1 MNQNLFLMILG
12 GYVAYIGLWY
22 VALRSIANS
31 SASAPLPAPKPSPMP
46 PPPLPPVP
54 KPNPVPV
61 DPLPPKPGPV
71 DPPKPGPV
79 DPLPPKPGPV
89 DPNPPPVPPVPKP
102 NPPTDQPTAPASGR
116 WQDCGG
122 GITHTTEK
130 ISGFCGKYQWLSNFE
145 PAKVKFMNKEFL
157 SVESAYHA
165 AKYADKPE
173 IVDQFVPL
181 DAVKAFQLS
190 KTLPPY
196 DFKAF
201 DAKKLDIMRDLV
213 KQKFAVDPMKT
224 RLKDTGAAVLEEW
237 NWWGNKYWGKSPDGQ
252 NWLGVILQETRSK
265 L

>member
-1 MNQNLFLMILG
+1 MILG
-12 GYVAYIGLWY
+12 GYVAYIALWY
-22 VALRSIANS
+22 VTLRSIANS

-46 PPPLPPVP
+46 PPPVPKPDPVPVPPKPDPVPVPPKPDPVPVPPVP
-54 KPNPVPV
+54 KP
-61 DPLPPKPGPV
+61 D
-71 DPPKPGPV
+71 
-79 DPLPPKPGPV
+79 
-89 DPNPPPVPPVPKP
+89 PPVPPVPKP
-102 NPPTDQPTAPASGR
+102 DPPTDQPTAPASGR

-122 GITHTTEK
+122 GITHTTDK

-165 AKYADKPE
+165 SKYADKPE

>member
-1 MNQNLFLMILG
+1 MILG
-12 GYVAYIGLWY
+12 GYVAYIALWY
-22 VALRSIANS
+22 VTLRSIANS
-31 SASAPLPAPKPSPMP
+31 TSAAPPPKPSPMP
-46 PPPLPPVP
+46 LPVPKPEPVPPIPKPEPVPVPPVP
-54 KPNPVPV
+54 KPEPVPV
-61 DPLPPKPGPV
+61 
-71 DPPKPGPV
+71 
-79 DPLPPKPGPV
+79 
-89 DPNPPPVPPVPKP
+89 PPVPPVPKP
-102 NPPTDQPTAPASGR
+102 EPVPQPPPPTDQPTPPASGR

-122 GITHTTEK
+122 GITHTTDK

-145 PAKVKFMNKEFL
+145 PAKVKFMDKEFL
-157 SVESAYHA
+157 SVESAFHA
-165 AKYADKPE
+165 SKYADKPE
-173 IVDQFVPL
+173 IMDQFVPL

-190 KTLPPY
+190 RTLPPY

>member
-1 MNQNLFLMILG
+1 MD
-12 GYVAYIGLWY
+12 
-22 VALRSIANS
+22 
-31 SASAPLPAPKPSPMP
+31 K
-46 PPPLPPVP
+46 
-54 KPNPVPV
+54 
-61 DPLPPKPGPV
+61 D
-71 DPPKPGPV
+71 
-79 DPLPPKPGPV
+79 
-89 DPNPPPVPPVPKP
+89 
-102 NPPTDQPTAPASGR
+102 
-116 WQDCGG
+116 
-122 GITHTTEK
+122 
-130 ISGFCGKYQWLSNFE
+130 
-145 PAKVKFMNKEFL
+145 FL

-165 AKYADKPE
+165 SKYADKPE
-173 IVDQFVPL
+173 IMDQFVPL

-237 NWWGNKYWGKSPDGQ
+237 NWWGNKYWGKSPDGE

>member
-1 MNQNLFLMILG
+1 MILG
-12 GYVAYIGLWY
+12 GYVAYIALWY
-22 VALRSIANS
+22 VTLRSIANS

-54 KPNPVPV
+54 KPEPVPVPPKPNPVPV
-61 DPLPPKPGPV
+61 PPV
-71 DPPKPGPV
+71 D
-79 DPLPPKPGPV
+79 
-89 DPNPPPVPPVPKP
+89 PVPKP
-102 NPPTDQPTAPASGR
+102 NPVPGPPVDPVPKPEPVPKPPPPTDQPTAPASGR

-122 GITHTTEK
+122 GITHTTDK

-145 PAKVKFMNKEFL
+145 PAKVKFMDKEFL

-173 IVDQFVPL
+173 IMDQFVPL